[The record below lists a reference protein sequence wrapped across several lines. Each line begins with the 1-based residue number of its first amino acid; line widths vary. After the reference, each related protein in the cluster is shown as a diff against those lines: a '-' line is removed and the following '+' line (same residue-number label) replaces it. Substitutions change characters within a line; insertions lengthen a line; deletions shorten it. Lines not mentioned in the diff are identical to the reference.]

1 MISSIY
7 SLITGHVICNHCFIR
22 FIFLI
27 EKLCNFSL
35 FNFFFL
41 SFFEG
46 LNSQGE
52 ISIPPKGLLLVTHE
66 PSSVS
71 TMPGPHIR
79 GSALRAMSVG
89 DREVDVLLPGT
100 GRYLHFF
107 ISYLFYLAEIK
118 LKSTNSII
126 MHVDSQEPFRF
137 LLFAYQFVP
146 YPA

>member
-7 SLITGHVICNHCFIR
+7 SLITGHVICNHCFIQ

-27 EKLCNFSL
+27 EKLSNFSL
-35 FNFFFL
+35 FKIFFSFFL
-41 SFFEG
+41 WRFELPRG
-46 LNSQGE
+46 DFNPSQGFAFGN
-52 ISIPPKGLLLVTHE
+52 PWTKFCKHYAR
-66 PSSVS
+66 SSYKRKCFESNVCWWQRSWCSSAWYWKVS
-71 TMPGPHIR
+71 
-79 GSALRAMSVG
+79 SL
-89 DREVDVLLPGT
+89 
-100 GRYLHFF
+100 F